1 MKMLKSVL
9 KNKIKV
15 LSIFIVLLFVTS
27 DVLFASNVYNPVYFD
42 MPSGPVVLKDMSLIV
57 TGDSFAGKFC
67 DMESNRDLKVI
78 PYAIAGQTI
87 DQNKIIMAQALNFDE
102 KNVMFSIGVNDMYV
116 ETYPFSFE
124 SVLRELMVIAEFNKK
139 NVIMHSYL
147 RFFSENYYE
156 KKFDAFMYDSIIRKI
171 CNEYENAYYIDV
183 HDLERQEYISEDLMH
198 YNKLFY
204 DELYNRVFKLLY
216 QLEAATVK

>member
-1 MKMLKSVL
+1 MMKMLKLVSKSKKLVAT
-9 KNKIKV
+9 IIFTM
-15 LSIFIVLLFVTS
+15 LSCN
-27 DVLFASNVYNPVYFD
+27 VLFASNIYNSSLQ
-42 MPSGPVVLKDMSLIV
+42 MPSGPVALKDSRLVV

-67 DMESNRDLKVI
+67 DMESKRELEII
-78 PYAIAGQTI
+78 PYAIAGNTI
-87 DQNKIIMAQALNFDE
+87 DQNKIIMALALNFEE
-102 KNVMFSIGVNDMYV
+102 KNVLFSIGVNDMYV
-116 ETYPFSFE
+116 ETMPYYFE

-156 KKFDAFMYDSIIRKI
+156 KNFDAFTYDSIIKKI
-171 CNEYENAYYIDV
+171 CDEYENAYYIDV

-204 DELYNRVFKLLY
+204 DELYNRVFQMIY
-216 QLEAATVK
+216 QLEANGK

>member
-1 MKMLKSVL
+1 MKLLKSVL
-9 KNKIKV
+9 KNRIKV
-15 LSIFIVLLFVTS
+15 LKIFIILVFITS
-27 DVLFASNVYNPVYFD
+27 DILFASNIYNPFYFNL
-42 MPSGPVVLKDMSLIV
+42 PSGPMALKDISLIV

-67 DMESNRDLKVI
+67 DLESNRDLKVI
-78 PYAIAGQTI
+78 PYAIAGNTI
-87 DQNKIIMAQALNFDE
+87 DQNKIIMAEALNFPQ

-116 ETYPFSFE
+116 ETFPYNFE

-156 KKFDAFMYDSIIRKI
+156 KRFDAFMYDSIIKKI
-171 CNEYENAYYIDV
+171 CNEYANAYYIDV

-204 DELYNRVFKLLY
+204 DELYNRVFQLLFR
-216 QLEAATVK
+216 LEMNS

>member
-1 MKMLKSVL
+1 MMKMLKLAL
-9 KNKIKV
+9 KSKIKI
-15 LSIFIVLLFVTS
+15 LKTFIILIFITS
-27 DVLFASNVYNPVYFD
+27 DILFASNIYNSNFYN
-42 MPSGPVVLKDMSLIV
+42 MPSGPIALKDISLIV

-67 DMESNRDLKVI
+67 DMESQRDLKII

-87 DQNKIIMAQALNFDE
+87 DQNKIIMAQALNFNE
-102 KNVMFSIGVNDMYV
+102 KNVMFSIGVNDMYI
-116 ETYPFSFE
+116 ETIPYSFE

-156 KKFDAFMYDSIIRKI
+156 KKFDAFMYDSIIKKI
-171 CNEYENAYYIDV
+171 CSEYDNAYYIDV
-183 HDLERQEYISEDLMH
+183 HDLERHEYISEDLMH

-204 DELYNRVFKLLY
+204 DELYNRVFNLLY
-216 QLEAATVK
+216 RLELTS